1 MNAKFDGTD
10 LIIDELNNT
19 IGEVK
24 YLYFIKMI

>member
-10 LIIDELNNT
+10 RTIDELNNA

>member
-10 LIIDELNNT
+10 LIIEELNNT
-19 IGEVK
+19 TGEVK